1 MAMRWICGGPQ
12 HYLEVD
18 AGGLDGAVQGTG
30 GESCLIMERRPSRTE
45 AGPAQ
50 SVAWAGEPG
59 PKGRSPRRYVI
70 PMCDAYLL

>member
-1 MAMRWICGGPQ
+1 VDRDAAVLSTIWKLTPEGWTGRCRGP
-12 HYLEVD
+12 
-18 AGGLDGAVQGTG
+18 
-30 GESCLIMERRPSRTE
+30 GENLIMERRPSRTE